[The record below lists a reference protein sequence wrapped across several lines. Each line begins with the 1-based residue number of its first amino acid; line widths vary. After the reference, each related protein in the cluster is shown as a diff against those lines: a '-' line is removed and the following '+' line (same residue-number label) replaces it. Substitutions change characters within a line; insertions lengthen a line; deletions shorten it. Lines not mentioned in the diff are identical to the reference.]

1 VKAQQKLRSRRI
13 LSLKVEV
20 QRKEVLL
27 QRRVKAQQKLRFRK
41 VLWRAKA

>member
-1 VKAQQKLRSRRI
+1 MKAQQKLRSRRI

-27 QRRVKAQQKLRFRK
+27 QRVKAQQKLRFRK